1 MRRLGT
7 LFLLV
12 LFAAGTAA
20 GWLAYEWQ
28 TPYQGYSGEQAVVD
42 VPRGVSTR
50 GIAER
55 LESAGVV
62 RSALA
67 FEIWSRWRHEQRLE
81 AGEYRFD
88 RPMTMAEVFETM
100 AAGRVWTVTLTVPEG
115 WTMFDIA
122 DAVAK
127 DGLASR
133 ADFLRAAGNPAPIRD
148 LAPNA
153 PTLEGFLFPATYQF
167 PHRTTAQA
175 VVDAMVRKFRQ
186 AWGEVTRNDPP
197 AGKLSPAQVVTLAS
211 LVQEETP
218 NESERPIIAGV
229 FSNRLRLGYP
239 LECDPSVVYAL
250 KMEGKYDGDLRPA
263 ELHMESPYN
272 TYLHYGLPPGPIGNP
287 GIPSLEAA
295 LHPAK
300 VDYLYFVANGSGGH
314 SFSKTLAEQEQ
325 NIKRYRKLIKQER
338 QKEKNGKGEQTSD
351 PGRGAAAH
359 SQRHGSGSG
368 R

>member
-7 LFLLV
+7 FFLLV

-20 GWLAYEWQ
+20 GWLAYEWR
-28 TPYQGYSGEQAVVD
+28 TPYQGYSGEAAVVD

-55 LESAGVV
+55 LERAGVV

-67 FEIWSRWRHEQRLE
+67 FEIWSRWHHEQRLE

-88 RPMTMAEVFETM
+88 RPMPMTEVFDAV

-127 DGLASR
+127 EGLASR
-133 ADFLRAAGNPAPIRD
+133 AAFLRAARNPAPIRD

-167 PHRTTAQA
+167 PHRTTAPA
-175 VVDAMVRKFRQ
+175 VVDAMVRRFRQ
-186 AWGEVTRNDPP
+186 AWSGLAANDPA
-197 AGKLSPAQVVTLAS
+197 AGNLNPEQVVTLAS

-218 NESERPIIAGV
+218 KEDERPIIAGV
-229 FSNRLRLGYP
+229 FANRLRLGYP

-250 KMEGKYDGDLRPA
+250 KMEGKYDGELRPG
-263 ELHMESPYN
+263 ELRTASPYN

-314 SFSKTLAEQEQ
+314 SFSKTLAGHER
-325 NIKRYRKLIKQER
+325 NIERYRKLIEQER
-338 QKEKNGKGEQTSD
+338 QKGEEGKGEQRPD

-359 SQRHGSGSG
+359 SHRHSSRSG

>member
-7 LFLLV
+7 LFLLI

-28 TPYQGYSGEQAVVD
+28 TPYQGYSGQAAVVD

-50 GIAER
+50 GIADR
-55 LESAGVV
+55 LERAGVV

-67 FEIWSRWRHEQRLE
+67 FEIWSRWHHEQRLE

-88 RPMTMAEVFETM
+88 RPLPMTDVFETV

-122 DAVAK
+122 DAVARA
-127 DGLASR
+127 GLASR
-133 ADFLRAAGNPAPIRD
+133 AAFLRAARNPEPIRD
-148 LAPNA
+148 LAPNV
-153 PTLEGFLFPATYQF
+153 PTLDGFLFPATYQF

-175 VVDAMVRKFRQ
+175 VVDTMVRRFRQ
-186 AWGEVTRNDPP
+186 VWGGLTQEDPP
-197 AGKLSPAQVVTLAS
+197 SGNLSAERVVTLAS

-218 NESERPIIAGV
+218 KESERPIIAGV
-229 FSNRLRLGYP
+229 FANRLRLGYP

-263 ELHMESPYN
+263 ELHLASPYN

-287 GIPSLEAA
+287 GIPSLKAA

-314 SFSKTLAEQEQ
+314 SFSATLAEQER
-325 NIKRYRKLIKQER
+325 NIRRYRKLIEQER
-338 QKEKNGKGEQTSD
+338 QKGEYGKGEQSPD
-351 PGRGAAAH
+351 PGRGSAAH
-359 SQRHGSGSG
+359 SQRHGSRSE

>member
-1 MRRLGT
+1 MRRLAT

-20 GWLAYEWQ
+20 GWLAYQWG
-28 TPYQGYSGEQAVVD
+28 TPYRGYSGEGAVVD
-42 VPRGVSTR
+42 VPRGASTR
-50 GIAER
+50 GIADR
-55 LESAGVV
+55 LEQAGVV

-67 FEIWSRWRHEQRLE
+67 FEIWSRWHHAQSLE
-81 AGEYRFD
+81 AGEYRFE
-88 RPMTMAEVFETM
+88 RPMTMTEVFDTVAE
-100 AAGRVWTVTLTVPEG
+100 GRVWTVTLTIPEG

-122 DAVAK
+122 DAVARS
-127 DGLASR
+127 GLASR
-133 ADFLRAAGNPAPIRD
+133 AAFLRAARNPAPIRD
-148 LAPNA
+148 LAPNV

-175 VVDAMVRKFRQ
+175 VADAMVRRFRQ
-186 AWGEVTRNDPP
+186 AWGDLTQKDPP
-197 AGKLSPAQVVTLAS
+197 SGNLSPEQVVTLAS

-218 NESERPIIAGV
+218 KESERPIIAGV
-229 FSNRLRLGYP
+229 FANRLRLGYP

-250 KMEGKYDGDLRPA
+250 KMAGKYDGDLRPA
-263 ELHMESPYN
+263 ELHVASPYN

-287 GIPSLEAA
+287 GIPSLKAA

-314 SFSKTLAEQEQ
+314 SFSRTLAGHQR
-325 NIKRYRKLIKQER
+325 NIERYRELIERER
-338 QKEKNGKGEQTSD
+338 QKEEKGKGEQTPN

-359 SQRHGSGSG
+359 SERHGSGS
-368 R
+368 RR